1 MSAPLCLE
9 KPPGRRRHLP
19 PQPRPLKKGALRRPW
34 ALPPAEAGPQRRRS
48 GPGHPALLR
57 RAAPPA
63 GGWAACP
70 APPFSRGEGPGTP
83 QPGPPFPQGARHA
96 HRAFAARTFVTRIA
110 PVTRTAPLSRAS
122 RPSRAPHLCR
132 THRACPAHR
141 ACHAHRTFAART
153 APLPHAPRLSCA
165 RSKSPVSKKRSQA
178 GWPETFEATER
189 RKPKRACGPCPL
201 FRSERFRPPVQ
212 RACRWNPCPH

>member
-9 KPPGRRRHLP
+9 KPPAAGGTFPRSPAPLKRGLCGAHGPCLRQRQGRKGAAAAPATRRFCAGLPPLRGGGRRA
-19 PQPRPLKKGALRRPW
+19 RPLPFQGGRGRA
-34 ALPPAEAGPQRRRS
+34 RRS
-48 GPGHPALLR
+48 RGRLFPKGPVMR
-57 RAAPPA
+57 TAPLP
-63 GGWAACP
+63 
-70 APPFSRGEGPGTP
+70 
-83 QPGPPFPQGARHA
+83 H
-96 HRAFAARTFVTRIA
+96 
-110 PVTRTAPLSRAS
+110 APLSRAS
-122 RPSRAPHLCR
+122 RPSRAPH
-132 THRACPAHR
+132 PS
-141 ACHAHRTFAART
+141 
-153 APLPHAPRLSCA
+153 HAPRPSRAPRPSCA